1 MPETDAQRRASARYR
16 KRSTHQL
23 SMRFFP
29 DDEPLWERLQS
40 MPEGKAAYIRR
51 LIAEDMERDGG
62 CAIPAH
68 R

>member
-1 MPETDAQRRASARYR
+1 MAESDSQRRASERYR
-16 KRSTHQL
+16 KQSTHQF

-29 DDEPLWERLQS
+29 ADEELWRRLCS

-51 LIAEDMERDGG
+51 LIREDMDSSRG
-62 CAIPAH
+62 